1 VTSKP
6 APRRGDG
13 GQTSLAYVPAL
24 DGARG
29 IAIAL
34 VLAYHLDVPGVR
46 GGFLGVDL
54 FFVLS
59 GFLITTLLLD
69 EHRANGRIDFVQFWY
84 RRARRLLPALFL
96 LIGVVVVAAGSATP
110 LEKGPLR
117 WDLLASLGYAANWRF
132 IIAGQS
138 YFDEFVT
145 VSPVRHLWS
154 LSIEEQFY
162 AVWPLIIAGALAW
175 IAARSS
181 KRWPTAAAVL
191 AGVAIGSAVV
201 MAATYREAD
210 PSLAYY
216 STFARAHELLV
227 GALAAIALARI
238 PALRLRIGAHAGAI
252 AAGGL
257 VAVLAA
263 AVVTSDTEALY
274 YHGGSLLFSIF
285 AAALIVALVAGDQ
298 STSVVHRAMRIRP
311 LIWLGAISYGVY
323 LWHWPI
329 TVWLQPRPGLEG
341 VGLFAARLG
350 LTLLI
355 ASASFI
361 LVERPIRRGVVG
373 RIRLRPAIA
382 LIGAVVG
389 FAVLSSGTVLAT
401 RGWEPPPAFLSEDP
415 VLQVHR
421 VEHSTATVG
430 IIGDSVAL
438 SLYPGM
444 WREGETRGITT
455 VSAAV
460 AGCGVGDALRTED
473 DGTLQW
479 KTERCAETIPALQ
492 SELIREY
499 DPDVVFWHSQRDR
512 QDIRLGDQNLEAPS
526 DGWREVLF
534 ADWDR
539 TLERLRAGGAVVV
552 VIPPLHAQGT
562 DPTECAGPVGL
573 RTPECVDPVMS
584 NGALRSIYFEWAALH
599 REDDFVL
606 MDEADRLCP
615 AAPCPPTLEGV
626 NLRRDLIHLST
637 GGARLLSQWLLDGLP
652 TGTLP
657 DQLSGE

>member
-1 VTSKP
+1 M
-6 APRRGDG
+6 
-13 GQTSLAYVPAL
+13 
-24 DGARG
+24 
-29 IAIAL
+29 
-34 VLAYHLDVPGVR
+34 VLAYHMDVPGVR

-69 EHRANGRIDFVQFWY
+69 EYRKTARIDFVQFWY

-96 LIGVVVVAAGSATP
+96 LIAVVVVAAGNATP

-132 IIAGQS
+132 ILAGQS
-138 YFDEFVT
+138 YFDEFVS

-154 LSIEEQFY
+154 LAIEEQFY
-162 AVWPLIIAGALAW
+162 VLWPLIIAGALAW
-175 IAARSS
+175 ITARSTN
-181 KRWPTAAAVL
+181 RWPAAGFML
-191 AGVAIGSAVV
+191 GIVAIGSAVV

-216 STFARAHELLV
+216 STFARAHELVV
-227 GALAAIALARI
+227 GALAAIALARL
-238 PALRLRIGAHAGAI
+238 PSLRLWIGAHSGAI

-257 VAVLAA
+257 AAVLAA
-263 AVVTSDTEALY
+263 AVLTSDTEALY
-274 YHGGSLLFSIF
+274 YRGGSLLFSIF
-285 AAALIVALVAGDQ
+285 AAALIVALVVGDR
-298 STSVVHRAMRIRP
+298 STGVVHRAMRIRP
-311 LIWLGAISYGVY
+311 LVWLGAISYGVY

-329 TVWLQPRPGLEG
+329 TVWLQPGAGLDG

-350 LTLLI
+350 LTVVV

-361 LVERPIRRGVVG
+361 LVERPIRRGVIG

-382 LIGAVVG
+382 LVGAVAG

-415 VLQVHR
+415 VLQVHE
-421 VEHSTATVG
+421 VAHATATVG

-444 WREGETRGITT
+444 WREGETRDLTT

-492 SELIREY
+492 TQLVREY
-499 DPDVVFWHSQRDR
+499 HPDVIFWHSQRDR
-512 QDIRLGDQNLEAPS
+512 QDIRLGEQNLEAPS
-526 DGWREVLF
+526 SEWRQALF

-539 TLERLRAGGAVVV
+539 TLERLRAGGALVVL
-552 VIPPLHAQGT
+552 IPPLHAQAT
-562 DPTECAGPVGL
+562 DPSECAGPVGL
-573 RTPECVDPVMS
+573 TTPECVDPIMS
-584 NGALRSIYFEWAALH
+584 NGALRSIYFEWAATHL
-599 REDDFVL
+599 EDGFVVI
-606 MDEADRLCP
+606 DEADRLCP
-615 AAPCPPTLEGV
+615 AAPCPPTLNGV

-637 GGARLLSQWLLDGLP
+637 PGARLLSQWLLDGLP

-657 DQLSGE
+657 DRVSGG